1 MEGEGKVKNY
11 VLDTSVVIKWFSE
24 YDEDDLDKAI
34 SLRDEIVESRCAITV
49 PCQMLYELANALRY
63 NPRFKDSDVK
73 NAVKSILDM
82 GFDMREI
89 DSAVMELAIET
100 AFKFRTTMYDAYFL
114 ALSRTESKP
123 FITADYKFAE
133 QVKGLKGIIKLSDI

>member
-1 MEGEGKVKNY
+1 MEGEGEVKSY
-11 VLDTSVVIKWFSE
+11 VLDTSVAIKWFSKH
-24 YDEDDLDKAI
+24 DEDDLDKAI
-34 SLRDEIVESRCAITV
+34 GLRDEIVEGRCDITV
-49 PCQMLYELANALRY
+49 PCLMLYELGNALRY

-89 DSAVMELAIET
+89 DGAVMESAIET
-100 AFKFRTTMYDAYFL
+100 AFKFRTTVYDAYFL

-133 QVKGLKGIIKLSDI
+133 QVKGFRGIIRLSDM

>member
-1 MEGEGKVKNY
+1 MEGEGKVKSY

-34 SLRDEIVESRCAITV
+34 GLRNEIVEGRCDITV
-49 PCQMLYELANALRY
+49 PCLMLYELSNALRY
-63 NPRFKDSDVK
+63 NPHFKDSDVK
-73 NAVKSILDM
+73 NAVKSVLDM

-89 DSAVMELAIET
+89 DGAVMESAIET
-100 AFKFRTTMYDAYFL
+100 AFKFRTTVYDAYFL
-114 ALSRTESKP
+114 VLSRTESKP

-133 QVKGLKGIIKLSDI
+133 QVKGVRGIIRLSDI